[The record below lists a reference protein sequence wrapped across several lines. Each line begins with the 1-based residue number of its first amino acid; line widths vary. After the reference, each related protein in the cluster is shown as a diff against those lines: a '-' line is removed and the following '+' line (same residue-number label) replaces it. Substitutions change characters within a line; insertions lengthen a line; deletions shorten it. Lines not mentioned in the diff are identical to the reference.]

1 MPALVLFQ
9 PPKPTTVPFHYS
21 RASSQRGGL
30 RGRWLHSALVV
41 ALHLPAR
48 FANPTQPKVPA
59 LVLFETPDPRIVP
72 FPNSIAS
79 RQEFQGA
86 ACCFAAGTP
95 AARICVMCKMLTAC
109 KERLHL
115 QARLTPPV
123 PSRPSTPT
131 IKPSVV
137 LFHPP
142 SSTTSLPSLAIHVI
156 VVLPIDPARTI
167 TTSVGRVRAVV
178 DVVREAGEG
187 AAHPWEARVPSSR
200 GAGTSSNSARRS
212 SSRRGPG
219 LNHSV

>member
-59 LVLFETPDPRIVP
+59 LVLFGTPDPRTVP
-72 FPNSIAS
+72 FPNSIVS

-115 QARLTPPV
+115 RARLTPPV
-123 PSRPSTPT
+123 PSRPSPPT
-131 IKPSVV
+131 TKPSVV

-142 SSTTSLPSLAIHVI
+142 SVHHLAPLTRYPCHSR
-156 VVLPIDPARTI
+156 PA
-167 TTSVGRVRAVV
+167 
-178 DVVREAGEG
+178 D
-187 AAHPWEARVPSSR
+187 
-200 GAGTSSNSARRS
+200 RS
-212 SSRRGPG
+212 SSKHHHQREESRSRSRCRPGSRAARRPSLGSSGTLPRRQH
-219 LNHSV
+219 LLQLHWQVQ